1 MFDFFGMGQT
11 TVAMQYILY
20 CMYLAVSSNHT
31 TAPAA
36 PCFQKPQLSLS
47 LSIALLHSWSLQR
60 LGVMKRTFYFYLVK
74 MIISTQDDHFYNN
87 NVASVCFDYRKRVF
101 CVSHI
106 IT

>member
-36 PCFQKPQLSLS
+36 PCFQKPQLFLS

-60 LGVMKRTFYFYLVK
+60 LGVMKITFYFYLK
-74 MIISTQDDHFYNN
+74 INIFTQDDHFYNN
-87 NVASVCFDYRKRVF
+87 NVASACFDY
-101 CVSHI
+101 
-106 IT
+106 